1 MVIGRGRRR
10 EDPNQHFVLLLL
22 RKKYGKKSTEK
33 KSMEKKV
40 REKNSTGEKYGKKK
54 NGKKVRG
61 GSTGKKVRPDRAPSG
76 HVTLSLPVK
85 KAPLGRILRNV
96 RCACAEH
103 NSEHG
108 LFRSRHFR

>member
-1 MVIGRGRRR
+1 MVIGRGCRR

-22 RKKYGKKSTEK
+22 RKKYGKKS
-33 KSMEKKV
+33 MEKNV
-40 REKNSTGEKYGKKK
+40 RGKK

-96 RCACAEH
+96 R
-103 NSEHG
+103 
-108 LFRSRHFR
+108 LRMRRT